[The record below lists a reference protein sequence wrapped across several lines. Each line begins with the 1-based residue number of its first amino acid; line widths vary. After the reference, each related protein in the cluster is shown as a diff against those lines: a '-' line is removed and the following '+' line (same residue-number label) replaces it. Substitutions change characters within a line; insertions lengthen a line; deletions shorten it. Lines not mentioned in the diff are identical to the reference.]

1 MPSFIHHFIQKVF
14 PVYLLCSRPQAGSWG
29 IQRWIR
35 HSPGLSIAFNLK
47 KCFKKHF
54 RSCVMGLK
62 DLNKMLSEPR
72 GQRHKVGHKSWCGVS
87 EAARELIQIHFSYN
101 TKSYPSYPTNQPTL
115 PFFFYLPVHQP
126 LLSCLNYCKRLTIGI
141 PALLYIL
148 SSTEA
153 RMIFRNT
160 NWILPH
166 PFKPFIN
173 FPLESEPKLPKAYQ
187 AF

>member
-101 TKSYPSYPTNQPTL
+101 MKSYPSYPTNQPTL
-115 PFFFYLPVHQP
+115 PFFFTFPSTNHYYRVSITARDWLLEFLPCFTFCPP
-126 LLSCLNYCKRLTIGI
+126 LKPEWYSEIQTGSYHILLN
-141 PALLYIL
+141 L
-148 SSTEA
+148 SSTS
-153 RMIFRNT
+153 
-160 NWILPH
+160 H
-166 PFKPFIN
+166 
-173 FPLESEPKLPKAYQ
+173 
-187 AF
+187 